1 MTPTR
6 PIDNAPKTPAEVSAR
21 SGRRVAQGGRAAPAA
36 ASAPA
41 APTTVAESLTGAR
54 QLIASGKEE
63 VSRIDREQLLAIK
76 TAIQNGTFSIDPEAI
91 ADRILT
97 DALGSDA

>member
-6 PIDNAPKTPAEVSAR
+6 PVDSAPKTPAEVAAR
-21 SGRRVAQGGRAAPAA
+21 RARRVAKGGGAASSP

-41 APTTVAESLTGAR
+41 APATVSDSLTGANS
-54 QLIASGKEE
+54 LIASGREE
-63 VSRIDREQLLAIK
+63 ISRIDREELMAIK
-76 TAIQNGTFSIDPEAI
+76 TAIRDGSFSIDPEAL

-97 DALGSDA
+97 DALGSDD